1 MAGVL
6 KDVKWL
12 LNYMLSIIMYAIIV
26 ILLLVGVVLLAYFVD
41 FKIRDSRL
49 ETPLYGAYVIVSGS
63 MEPLIKV
70 RDAVIIKRT
79 TENRIKV
86 GDVVT
91 YRSTDPSYYGILIT
105 HRVVNIEEKNGK
117 KMFITKGD
125 HNETVDRSAVEFSQI
140 QGKVVM
146 RVPKIG
152 YIKYFLVDY
161 YGWIFAVVV
170 PSIGIIF
177 YDIYKLYRN
186 IKNNGDEKDKYE
198 KGKKK
203 VIVFE
208 E

>member
-1 MAGVL
+1 MANVL

-12 LNYMLSIIMYAIIV
+12 LNYMISIVMYAIIV
-26 ILLLVGVVLLAYFVD
+26 ILLLIGVVLLAYFVD

-79 TENRIKV
+79 TEDNIKI

-91 YRSTDPSYYGILIT
+91 YRSTDPTFYGILIT
-105 HRVVNIEEKNGK
+105 HRVVGINEVNGSK
-117 KMFITKGD
+117 VYITKGD
-125 HNETVDRSAVEFSQI
+125 HNETNDRTPINFDQI

-152 YIKYFLVDY
+152 YLKYFLVDY
-161 YGWIFAVVV
+161 SGWIIAIVI
-170 PSIGIIF
+170 PSIGVIC
-177 YDIYKLYRN
+177 YDFYKLYRN
-186 IKNNGDEKDKYE
+186 IKNGKEEK
-198 KGKKK
+198 KGKAK
-203 VIVFE
+203 VIAFE